1 MDDIAIIENK
11 IYEIRGQKVMLDFD
25 LAEMYGVETKR
36 LKEQVRRN
44 IERFP
49 AEFMFELTKEEVQFS
64 RSQIATLKTGQ
75 GHNIKYLP
83 FAFTEYGIVMLSSVL
98 KSKTAVEVNINIIR
112 AFVRMRQYLLSNV
125 PQKELEELKQRIEY
139 LEEDITSDR
148 ESYEKQFDDLFN
160 AFAKISA
167 IIQSK
172 QTPLDRVKIEG
183 FKTNNKEK
191 IKFEIE
197 NLNAEYKVLISQKI
211 KDLTNTTNEYQR
223 EIIENTYKELEK
235 DKTNRIEQLQKILE
249 QQEDLDTEKIKKL
262 KTAIEYFDD
271 ILKSN
276 EPNRYILECL
286 IDKIWIYHDKS
297 VKFELKPE
305 ISRLL

>member
-1 MDDIAIIENK
+1 MKFQIGTSSLHHSSNVQSQIGTSLNKKMDDIAIIENK

-49 AEFMFELTKEEVQFS
+49 AEFMFELTKEEVAIS

-75 GHNIKYLP
+75 GYNIKYLP

-112 AFVRMRQYLLSNV
+112 AFVRMRQYLLSNI
-125 PQKELEELKQRIEY
+125 PKKELEELKQRIEY

-167 IIQSK
+167 IIQSR

-183 FKTNNKEK
+183 FKNK
-191 IKFEIE
+191 
-197 NLNAEYKVLISQKI
+197 
-211 KDLTNTTNEYQR
+211 
-223 EIIENTYKELEK
+223 
-235 DKTNRIEQLQKILE
+235 
-249 QQEDLDTEKIKKL
+249 
-262 KTAIEYFDD
+262 
-271 ILKSN
+271 
-276 EPNRYILECL
+276 
-286 IDKIWIYHDKS
+286 
-297 VKFELKPE
+297 
-305 ISRLL
+305 

>member
-49 AEFMFELTKEEVQFS
+49 VEFMFELTKEEVQFS
-64 RSQIATLKTGQ
+64 RSQFATVKTGQ

-112 AFVRMRQYLLSNV
+112 AFVRMRQYLLSSV
-125 PQKELEELKQRIEY
+125 PPKELEELKQRIEY

-148 ESYEKQFDDLFN
+148 ESYKKQFDDLFN

-191 IKFEIE
+191 
-197 NLNAEYKVLISQKI
+197 
-211 KDLTNTTNEYQR
+211 
-223 EIIENTYKELEK
+223 
-235 DKTNRIEQLQKILE
+235 
-249 QQEDLDTEKIKKL
+249 
-262 KTAIEYFDD
+262 
-271 ILKSN
+271 SN
-276 EPNRYILECL
+276 E
-286 IDKIWIYHDKS
+286 
-297 VKFELKPE
+297 
-305 ISRLL
+305 

>member
-49 AEFMFELTKEEVQFS
+49 AEFMFELTKEEVAIS

-75 GHNIKYLP
+75 GYNIKYLP

-112 AFVRMRQYLLSNV
+112 AFVRMRQYLLSNI
-125 PQKELEELKQRIEY
+125 PKKELEELKQRIEY

-160 AFAKISA
+160 AFAKKRQS
-167 IIQSK
+167 IQSR

-191 IKFEIE
+191 
-197 NLNAEYKVLISQKI
+197 
-211 KDLTNTTNEYQR
+211 
-223 EIIENTYKELEK
+223 
-235 DKTNRIEQLQKILE
+235 
-249 QQEDLDTEKIKKL
+249 
-262 KTAIEYFDD
+262 
-271 ILKSN
+271 SN
-276 EPNRYILECL
+276 E
-286 IDKIWIYHDKS
+286 
-297 VKFELKPE
+297 
-305 ISRLL
+305 

>member
-64 RSQIATLKTGQ
+64 RSQFATLKTGQ

-112 AFVRMRQYLLSNV
+112 AFVRMRQYLLSSV
-125 PQKELEELKQRIEY
+125 PPKELEELKQRIEY

-148 ESYEKQFDDLFN
+148 ESYKKQFDDLFN
-160 AFAKISA
+160 AFAKINA

-172 QTPLDRVKIEG
+172 QTPLDRVKIEE

-191 IKFEIE
+191 
-197 NLNAEYKVLISQKI
+197 
-211 KDLTNTTNEYQR
+211 
-223 EIIENTYKELEK
+223 
-235 DKTNRIEQLQKILE
+235 
-249 QQEDLDTEKIKKL
+249 
-262 KTAIEYFDD
+262 
-271 ILKSN
+271 SN
-276 EPNRYILECL
+276 E
-286 IDKIWIYHDKS
+286 
-297 VKFELKPE
+297 
-305 ISRLL
+305 

>member
-98 KSKTAVEVNINIIR
+98 KSKTAVEVDINIIR

-191 IKFEIE
+191 
-197 NLNAEYKVLISQKI
+197 
-211 KDLTNTTNEYQR
+211 
-223 EIIENTYKELEK
+223 
-235 DKTNRIEQLQKILE
+235 
-249 QQEDLDTEKIKKL
+249 
-262 KTAIEYFDD
+262 
-271 ILKSN
+271 SN
-276 EPNRYILECL
+276 E
-286 IDKIWIYHDKS
+286 
-297 VKFELKPE
+297 
-305 ISRLL
+305 

>member
-112 AFVRMRQYLLSNV
+112 AFVRMRQYLLSSV
-125 PQKELEELKQRIEY
+125 PPKELEELKQRIEY
-139 LEEDITSDR
+139 FEEDITSDR
-148 ESYEKQFDDLFN
+148 ESYKKQFDDLFN

-191 IKFEIE
+191 
-197 NLNAEYKVLISQKI
+197 
-211 KDLTNTTNEYQR
+211 
-223 EIIENTYKELEK
+223 
-235 DKTNRIEQLQKILE
+235 
-249 QQEDLDTEKIKKL
+249 
-262 KTAIEYFDD
+262 
-271 ILKSN
+271 SN
-276 EPNRYILECL
+276 E
-286 IDKIWIYHDKS
+286 
-297 VKFELKPE
+297 
-305 ISRLL
+305 

>member
-49 AEFMFELTKEEVQFS
+49 AEFMFELTKEEVAIS

-75 GHNIKYLP
+75 GYNIKYLP

-112 AFVRMRQYLLSNV
+112 AFVRMRQYLLSNI
-125 PQKELEELKQRIEY
+125 PKKELEELKQRIEY

-167 IIQSK
+167 IIQSR
-172 QTPLDRVKIEG
+172 QTPLDRVKIKG

-191 IKFEIE
+191 
-197 NLNAEYKVLISQKI
+197 
-211 KDLTNTTNEYQR
+211 
-223 EIIENTYKELEK
+223 
-235 DKTNRIEQLQKILE
+235 
-249 QQEDLDTEKIKKL
+249 
-262 KTAIEYFDD
+262 
-271 ILKSN
+271 SN
-276 EPNRYILECL
+276 E
-286 IDKIWIYHDKS
+286 
-297 VKFELKPE
+297 
-305 ISRLL
+305 

>member
-75 GHNIKYLP
+75 GYNIKYLP

-112 AFVRMRQYLLSNV
+112 AFVRMRQYLLSNI
-125 PQKELEELKQRIEY
+125 PKKELEELKQRIEY

-167 IIQSK
+167 IIQSR

-183 FKTNNKEK
+183 FKNK
-191 IKFEIE
+191 
-197 NLNAEYKVLISQKI
+197 
-211 KDLTNTTNEYQR
+211 
-223 EIIENTYKELEK
+223 
-235 DKTNRIEQLQKILE
+235 
-249 QQEDLDTEKIKKL
+249 
-262 KTAIEYFDD
+262 
-271 ILKSN
+271 
-276 EPNRYILECL
+276 
-286 IDKIWIYHDKS
+286 
-297 VKFELKPE
+297 
-305 ISRLL
+305 

>member
-1 MDDIAIIENK
+1 
-11 IYEIRGQKVMLDFD
+11 MLDRD

-183 FKTNNKEK
+183 FKNK
-191 IKFEIE
+191 
-197 NLNAEYKVLISQKI
+197 
-211 KDLTNTTNEYQR
+211 
-223 EIIENTYKELEK
+223 
-235 DKTNRIEQLQKILE
+235 
-249 QQEDLDTEKIKKL
+249 
-262 KTAIEYFDD
+262 
-271 ILKSN
+271 
-276 EPNRYILECL
+276 
-286 IDKIWIYHDKS
+286 
-297 VKFELKPE
+297 
-305 ISRLL
+305 

>member
-64 RSQIATLKTGQ
+64 RSQFATLKTGQ

-112 AFVRMRQYLLSNV
+112 AFVRMRQYLLSNI
-125 PQKELEELKQRIEY
+125 PKKELEELKQRIEY

-191 IKFEIE
+191 
-197 NLNAEYKVLISQKI
+197 
-211 KDLTNTTNEYQR
+211 
-223 EIIENTYKELEK
+223 
-235 DKTNRIEQLQKILE
+235 
-249 QQEDLDTEKIKKL
+249 
-262 KTAIEYFDD
+262 
-271 ILKSN
+271 SN
-276 EPNRYILECL
+276 E
-286 IDKIWIYHDKS
+286 
-297 VKFELKPE
+297 
-305 ISRLL
+305 

>member
-49 AEFMFELTKEEVQFS
+49 VEFMFELTKEEVQFS
-64 RSQIATLKTGQ
+64 RSQFATLKTGQ

-83 FAFTEYGIVMLSSVL
+83 FAFTEYGIVMFSSVL

-112 AFVRMRQYLLSNV
+112 AFVRMRQYLLSSV
-125 PQKELEELKQRIEY
+125 PPKELEELKQRIEY

-148 ESYEKQFDDLFN
+148 ESYKKQFDDLFN

-191 IKFEIE
+191 
-197 NLNAEYKVLISQKI
+197 
-211 KDLTNTTNEYQR
+211 
-223 EIIENTYKELEK
+223 
-235 DKTNRIEQLQKILE
+235 
-249 QQEDLDTEKIKKL
+249 
-262 KTAIEYFDD
+262 
-271 ILKSN
+271 SN
-276 EPNRYILECL
+276 E
-286 IDKIWIYHDKS
+286 
-297 VKFELKPE
+297 
-305 ISRLL
+305 

>member
-64 RSQIATLKTGQ
+64 RSQIAPLKTGQ

-98 KSKTAVEVNINIIR
+98 KSKAAVEVNINIIR

-139 LEEDITSDR
+139 LEEDIISDR

-191 IKFEIE
+191 
-197 NLNAEYKVLISQKI
+197 
-211 KDLTNTTNEYQR
+211 
-223 EIIENTYKELEK
+223 
-235 DKTNRIEQLQKILE
+235 
-249 QQEDLDTEKIKKL
+249 
-262 KTAIEYFDD
+262 
-271 ILKSN
+271 SN
-276 EPNRYILECL
+276 E
-286 IDKIWIYHDKS
+286 
-297 VKFELKPE
+297 
-305 ISRLL
+305 

>member
-49 AEFMFELTKEEVQFS
+49 AEFMFELTKEEVAIS

-75 GHNIKYLP
+75 GYNIKYLP

-167 IIQSK
+167 LIQSK
-172 QTPLDRVKIEG
+172 QTPMDRVKIEG

-191 IKFEIE
+191 
-197 NLNAEYKVLISQKI
+197 
-211 KDLTNTTNEYQR
+211 
-223 EIIENTYKELEK
+223 
-235 DKTNRIEQLQKILE
+235 
-249 QQEDLDTEKIKKL
+249 
-262 KTAIEYFDD
+262 
-271 ILKSN
+271 SN
-276 EPNRYILECL
+276 E
-286 IDKIWIYHDKS
+286 
-297 VKFELKPE
+297 
-305 ISRLL
+305 

>member
-49 AEFMFELTKEEVQFS
+49 AEFMFELTKEEVAIS

-75 GHNIKYLP
+75 GYNIKYLP

-112 AFVRMRQYLLSNV
+112 AFVRMRQYLLSDI
-125 PQKELEELKQRIEY
+125 PKKELEELKQRIEY

-167 IIQSK
+167 IIQSR

-191 IKFEIE
+191 
-197 NLNAEYKVLISQKI
+197 
-211 KDLTNTTNEYQR
+211 
-223 EIIENTYKELEK
+223 
-235 DKTNRIEQLQKILE
+235 
-249 QQEDLDTEKIKKL
+249 
-262 KTAIEYFDD
+262 
-271 ILKSN
+271 SN
-276 EPNRYILECL
+276 E
-286 IDKIWIYHDKS
+286 
-297 VKFELKPE
+297 
-305 ISRLL
+305 

>member
-64 RSQIATLKTGQ
+64 RSQIATLKTGH

-191 IKFEIE
+191 
-197 NLNAEYKVLISQKI
+197 
-211 KDLTNTTNEYQR
+211 
-223 EIIENTYKELEK
+223 
-235 DKTNRIEQLQKILE
+235 
-249 QQEDLDTEKIKKL
+249 
-262 KTAIEYFDD
+262 
-271 ILKSN
+271 SN
-276 EPNRYILECL
+276 E
-286 IDKIWIYHDKS
+286 
-297 VKFELKPE
+297 
-305 ISRLL
+305 

>member
-75 GHNIKYLP
+75 GYNIKYLP

-98 KSKTAVEVNINIIR
+98 KSKAAVEVNINIIR

-139 LEEDITSDR
+139 LEEDIISDR

-191 IKFEIE
+191 
-197 NLNAEYKVLISQKI
+197 
-211 KDLTNTTNEYQR
+211 
-223 EIIENTYKELEK
+223 
-235 DKTNRIEQLQKILE
+235 
-249 QQEDLDTEKIKKL
+249 
-262 KTAIEYFDD
+262 
-271 ILKSN
+271 SN
-276 EPNRYILECL
+276 E
-286 IDKIWIYHDKS
+286 
-297 VKFELKPE
+297 
-305 ISRLL
+305 

>member
-49 AEFMFELTKEEVQFS
+49 AEFMFELTKEEVAIS

-75 GHNIKYLP
+75 GYNIKYLP

-112 AFVRMRQYLLSNV
+112 AFVRMRQYLLSNI
-125 PQKELEELKQRIEY
+125 PKKELEELKQHIEY

-167 IIQSK
+167 IIQSR

-191 IKFEIE
+191 
-197 NLNAEYKVLISQKI
+197 
-211 KDLTNTTNEYQR
+211 
-223 EIIENTYKELEK
+223 
-235 DKTNRIEQLQKILE
+235 
-249 QQEDLDTEKIKKL
+249 
-262 KTAIEYFDD
+262 
-271 ILKSN
+271 SN
-276 EPNRYILECL
+276 E
-286 IDKIWIYHDKS
+286 
-297 VKFELKPE
+297 
-305 ISRLL
+305 

>member
-25 LAEMYGVETKR
+25 LAEMYVVETKR

-49 AEFMFELTKEEVQFS
+49 AEFMFELTKEEVAIS

-75 GHNIKYLP
+75 GYNIKYLP

-112 AFVRMRQYLLSNV
+112 AFVRMRQYLLSNI
-125 PQKELEELKQRIEY
+125 PKKELEELKQRIEY

-167 IIQSK
+167 IIQSR

-191 IKFEIE
+191 
-197 NLNAEYKVLISQKI
+197 
-211 KDLTNTTNEYQR
+211 
-223 EIIENTYKELEK
+223 
-235 DKTNRIEQLQKILE
+235 
-249 QQEDLDTEKIKKL
+249 
-262 KTAIEYFDD
+262 
-271 ILKSN
+271 SN
-276 EPNRYILECL
+276 E
-286 IDKIWIYHDKS
+286 
-297 VKFELKPE
+297 
-305 ISRLL
+305 

>member
-44 IERFP
+44 IERCP
-49 AEFMFELTKEEVQFS
+49 AEFMFELTKEEVAIS

-75 GHNIKYLP
+75 GYNIKYLP

-112 AFVRMRQYLLSNV
+112 AFVRMRQYLLSNI
-125 PQKELEELKQRIEY
+125 PKKELEELKQRIEY

-167 IIQSK
+167 IIQSR

-191 IKFEIE
+191 
-197 NLNAEYKVLISQKI
+197 
-211 KDLTNTTNEYQR
+211 
-223 EIIENTYKELEK
+223 
-235 DKTNRIEQLQKILE
+235 
-249 QQEDLDTEKIKKL
+249 
-262 KTAIEYFDD
+262 
-271 ILKSN
+271 SN
-276 EPNRYILECL
+276 E
-286 IDKIWIYHDKS
+286 
-297 VKFELKPE
+297 
-305 ISRLL
+305 

>member
-49 AEFMFELTKEEVQFS
+49 VEFMFELTKEEVQFS
-64 RSQIATLKTGQ
+64 RSQFATLKTGQ

-125 PQKELEELKQRIEY
+125 PKKELEELKQRIEY

-167 IIQSK
+167 IIQSR

-183 FKTNNKEK
+183 FKTNNKK
-191 IKFEIE
+191 
-197 NLNAEYKVLISQKI
+197 
-211 KDLTNTTNEYQR
+211 
-223 EIIENTYKELEK
+223 
-235 DKTNRIEQLQKILE
+235 
-249 QQEDLDTEKIKKL
+249 
-262 KTAIEYFDD
+262 
-271 ILKSN
+271 KSN
-276 EPNRYILECL
+276 E
-286 IDKIWIYHDKS
+286 
-297 VKFELKPE
+297 
-305 ISRLL
+305 

>member
-49 AEFMFELTKEEVQFS
+49 AEFMFELTKEEVAIS

-75 GHNIKYLP
+75 GYNIKYLP

-112 AFVRMRQYLLSNV
+112 AFVRMRKYLLSNI
-125 PQKELEELKQRIEY
+125 PKKELEELKQRIEY

-167 IIQSK
+167 IIQSR

-191 IKFEIE
+191 
-197 NLNAEYKVLISQKI
+197 
-211 KDLTNTTNEYQR
+211 
-223 EIIENTYKELEK
+223 
-235 DKTNRIEQLQKILE
+235 
-249 QQEDLDTEKIKKL
+249 
-262 KTAIEYFDD
+262 
-271 ILKSN
+271 SN
-276 EPNRYILECL
+276 E
-286 IDKIWIYHDKS
+286 
-297 VKFELKPE
+297 
-305 ISRLL
+305 

>member
-49 AEFMFELTKEEVQFS
+49 AEFMFELTKEEV
-64 RSQIATLKTGQ
+64 
-75 GHNIKYLP
+75 
-83 FAFTEYGIVMLSSVL
+83 GIVMLSSVL

-112 AFVRMRQYLLSNV
+112 AFVRMRQYLLSNI
-125 PQKELEELKQRIEY
+125 PKKELEELKQRIEY

-160 AFAKISA
+160 AFAKISV
-167 IIQSK
+167 IIQSR

-183 FKTNNKEK
+183 FKNNNKEK
-191 IKFEIE
+191 
-197 NLNAEYKVLISQKI
+197 
-211 KDLTNTTNEYQR
+211 
-223 EIIENTYKELEK
+223 
-235 DKTNRIEQLQKILE
+235 
-249 QQEDLDTEKIKKL
+249 
-262 KTAIEYFDD
+262 
-271 ILKSN
+271 SN
-276 EPNRYILECL
+276 E
-286 IDKIWIYHDKS
+286 
-297 VKFELKPE
+297 
-305 ISRLL
+305 